1 MKRTPRGFTLIE
13 VIVAI
18 VLAVLVVEIAWNML
32 ADQKSNMV
40 GLRQRLRVQ
49 AVAREALKSMESE
62 IRIAG
67 FGQRFT
73 FAAGSQGRIDSLSG
87 GGLSEC
93 PGIADANG
101 SSVVAMDGA
110 PGQNDTLVVAYPTV
124 VAPNTGTVC
133 SDIRWSRYFVDA
145 DLNLVRVVATTQAG
159 LATSTNSN
167 VLAKGVDVFQVRL
180 AVMGGGA
187 APTQLLSSTEKCCA
201 SLLYWSA
208 SGATATLS
216 GTSVVVA
223 PNAST
228 TWTFLS
234 ASKNLKAGEK
244 WRDTIHIE
252 PNAAYFKDAISLGA
266 SLKAGLFTTAGAP
279 VATVDLLTMPATDS
293 ALSMVASGLGYGF
306 ELVVPTTGV
315 YRLGLRGVSKST
327 GGTSIRIQ
335 TMNAAQVGMAPGTD
349 WWKDPSKMLA
359 ADWARVRQV
368 EVIALGRGESME
380 KKKAVTYTGLANYVQ
395 SAGDT
400 GQFKADDKQIR
411 VLFDHVFPVG
421 NNGL

>member
-1 MKRTPRGFTLIE
+1 MKRPPRGFTLIE

-93 PGIADANG
+93 PGIVDANG
-101 SSVVAMDGA
+101 SSVVAMEGK
-110 PGQNDTLVVAYPTV
+110 PGKSDTLEVAYPTV
-124 VAPNTGTVC
+124 VAPTTGTAC

-159 LATSTNSN
+159 LATSTNSS

-180 AVMGGGA
+180 AVMGGGT
-187 APTQLLSSTEKCCA
+187 APTPLLSATEKCCA
-201 SLLYWSA
+201 SLLYWTA

-223 PNAST
+223 PNASA

-252 PNAAYFKDAISLGA
+252 PNAAFFKDAISLGA
-266 SLKAGLFTTAGAP
+266 SLQAGLFTTAGSP
-279 VATVDLLTMPATDS
+279 VATVDLLTRPATDS

-306 ELVVPTTGV
+306 ELVAPTTGT
-315 YRLGLRGVSKST
+315 YKLGLRGVSKST
-327 GGTSIRIQ
+327 AGTSIRIQ

-349 WWKDPSKMLA
+349 WWKDPSKMQA
-359 ADWARVRQV
+359 TDWARVRQV

-380 KKKAVTYTGLANYVQ
+380 KKKAVIYTGLANYVQ

-421 NNGL
+421 NNGT